1 MAATATPI
9 RITVWNENVHE
20 TSQPEIAAIY
30 PNGIHGAI
38 AEGLETHFGPRAGIR
53 TATLADAEHGLTEE
67 ILASTDVLLWW
78 GHRAHDEVAD
88 SVVER
93 VQRHVLA
100 GMGFIVLH
108 SAHFSKIFIRLM
120 GTTCSLQWRNDG
132 DRELLWTIAPHH
144 PIADGVDS
152 PLILDRH
159 ETYGEYFDIPT
170 PDELVFISSFEGGEV
185 FRSGVTFT
193 RGHGKIFYFSP
204 GDQNYPIY
212 YGQQIRQILAN
223 AVQWTSPVRERSLPE
238 AVHTSRMAPVS
249 ATPD

>member
-1 MAATATPI
+1 MTATATPI

-20 TSQPEIAAIY
+20 TSQPVIAAIY

-38 AEGLETHFGPRAGIR
+38 AEGLGTLLGERAEIR
-53 TATLADAEHGLTEE
+53 TATLAEAEHGLTEE
-67 ILASTDVLLWW
+67 VLAATDVLLWW
-78 GHRAHDEVAD
+78 GHRAHDEVSD

-100 GMGFIVLH
+100 GMGLLVLH
-108 SAHFSKIFIRLM
+108 SGHFSKIFIRLM

-132 DRELLWTIAPHH
+132 DREMVWTIAPHH
-144 PIADGVDS
+144 PIADGVES

-193 RGHGKIFYFSP
+193 RGNGKIFYFSP

-212 YGQQIRQILAN
+212 YRPQIRQVLAN
-223 AVQWTSPVRERSLPE
+223 AVQWAAPVRPRSLP
-238 AVHTSRMAPVS
+238 AATQIVRMAE
-249 ATPD
+249 TLD